1 MIDTK
6 EKMYSMRETAALL
19 RVPIDRLKSWVR
31 YGKAHPTKVSD
42 SLRAEGLFAES
53 EIERLRTFLRGG
65 YWVEPPPEGLMCQA
79 TAARQLGLSRQRVTE
94 LVHDGKLKVAKI
106 IGRKRYVHS
115 KDVEK
120 LRG

>member
-19 RVPIDRLKSWVR
+19 GVPVDRLKSWVR

-53 EIERLRTFLRGG
+53 EITRLKTFLRGG
-65 YWVEPPPEGLMCQA
+65 YWREPAPEGLMCQA
-79 TAARQLGLSRQRVTE
+79 TAARQLGVSRQRVTE
-94 LVHDGKLKVAKI
+94 LVHEKKLKVIRI
-106 IGRKRYVHS
+106 IGRKRYVRCE
-115 KDVEK
+115 DVEK